1 MFDGIKRKCVQ
12 CGEIYVDG
20 SRTCPCCNC
29 NTRRLDGR
37 EDVEPKKGTDKKR
50 TSFKAGP
57 SKTRANKCNA
67 RIKARKYSGGN
78 SARSCNH
85 TAHISASQSSNLN
98 TYKHDPL
105 LGYGCM
111 VVVGVIFI
119 GLIIGLIMG
128 TVDFCS
134 THSFWDVL
142 WLLIKFPFQHPIWAL
157 VILCLIGAVVE
168 YLKEKGV

>member
-1 MFDGIKRKCVQ
+1 MYDGIKRKCVQ

-29 NTRRLDGR
+29 NTQRLDGR
-37 EDVEPKKGTDKKR
+37 KDVEPKKGTKKR
-50 TSFKAGP
+50 TSFKVG
-57 SKTRANKCNA
+57 SKKKPINT
-67 RIKARKYSGGN
+67 RIKVKKAPVGN
-78 SARSCNH
+78 FAGYCNR
-85 TAHISASQSSNLN
+85 TAHTSASQSSNLN
-98 TYKHDPL
+98 VSKHDPL
-105 LGYGCM
+105 GWGCM
-111 VVVGVIFI
+111 VVVGVICL

-142 WLLIKFPFQHPIWAL
+142 WSLIKFPFQHPIWTL
-157 VILCLIGAVVE
+157 VIFFLIGAVVE

>member
-57 SKTRANKCNA
+57 SKTRADKCKT
-67 RIKARKYSGGN
+67 RIKVKKYSGGN

-85 TAHISASQSSNLN
+85 TAHISASQPSNLN
-98 TYKHDPL
+98 ISNHNPL
-105 LGYGCM
+105 GCGCM
-111 VVVGVIFI
+111 VVVGVICL

-128 TVDFCS
+128 SVDFCS

-142 WLLIKFPFQHPIWAL
+142 WSLITFPFQHPIWAL
-157 VILCLIGAVVE
+157 VIFYLIGVVVA
-168 YLKEKGV
+168 YLKGKGV